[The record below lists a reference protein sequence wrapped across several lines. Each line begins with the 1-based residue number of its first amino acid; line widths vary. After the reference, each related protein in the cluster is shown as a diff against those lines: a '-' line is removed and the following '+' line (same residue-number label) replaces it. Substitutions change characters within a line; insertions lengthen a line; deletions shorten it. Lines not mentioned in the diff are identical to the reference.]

1 MQIIQTKRKEQGM
14 IKPFF
19 LDRLLSRT
27 GGRYVIII
35 IAVAQLIAL
44 IGTLPGILS
53 IIVNAEFD
61 ERQLQIFSWI
71 VPLSIVISNA
81 ILLGISW
88 LMTPTARKRLD
99 DWTRGSSI
107 SSSEEEYK
115 AWREITSLTW
125 RYGIAAGFVIFLIN
139 ILPAF
144 FITWSQGE
152 VISSP
157 FQPTA
162 INSPDPAYVLL
173 GGAVALLGWVIL
185 AVLMIERLNL
195 PAHLVLVPSKFDTQ
209 LEGRFGAL
217 LIGKFQIL
225 ILGLIA
231 ISVLLIAPIGYQQTV
246 RILYSEISS
255 FETFGDFQVQSI
267 LFSVMALLLGAG
279 ISYYVSKSVSDP
291 IQELINTFLKI
302 EQGDLTARA
311 PVSATDELGIVTMH
325 FNRMVAQ
332 LEGLQN
338 TLEQQVAERTKQLAT
353 TNEVGRVAASSL
365 DPDELLQRVIKL
377 FSDGFGY
384 YFAAIYLLDPTKK
397 WAELREATGEA
408 GHVLKQNHHRLE
420 VAGKSMVGLV
430 ISERSAR
437 IAQIASPEKQ
447 RFENPLLPYTRSEI
461 ALPLLVGDRVLG
473 ALDVQ
478 STKESDFGP
487 ELIETMQNMAG
498 QVAIALENARLY
510 QEAQR
515 VIKEMHA
522 VQQQYLQE
530 GWSVY
535 SSQHEEM
542 EYGIG
547 DEILANS
554 KQMEIPISLRDQL
567 LGQITLEGNDEWTPD
582 QRSLVDAV
590 ATQAAIAL
598 ENARLVSESRQ
609 VAIRERMLAEIN
621 SKIWSSATID
631 GVLQTVAKELGRR
644 MNASQVT
651 VELKPE
657 DGS

>member
-1 MQIIQTKRKEQGM
+1 MSRL
-14 IKPFF
+14 FS

-27 GGRYVIII
+27 GGRYIITV

-44 IGTLPGILS
+44 LGAIPGFLS
-53 IIVNAEFD
+53 INANAEFD
-61 ERQLQIFSWI
+61 ERQLQIFSWV
-71 VPLSIVISNA
+71 VPLSIGLTNFV
-81 ILLGISW
+81 LLGISW
-88 LMTPTARKRLD
+88 LITSTARKRLGE
-99 DWTRGSSI
+99 WARGST
-107 SSSEEEYK
+107 SSGYEEEEYK

-125 RYGIAAGFVIFLIN
+125 RYGIMAGFVIFLIN

-144 FITWSQGE
+144 FIARSQSE

-157 FQPTA
+157 FQSTP
-162 INSPDPAYVLL
+162 INSPDPAYVLI
-173 GGAVALLGWVIL
+173 GGIVSLLGFVIL
-185 AVLMIERLNL
+185 AILMIERLTL
-195 PAHLVLVPSKFDTQ
+195 PARLVLVPSKFDTQ
-209 LEGRFGAL
+209 LSGRFGAL

-255 FETFGDFQVQSI
+255 LEIFGNLQLQSI
-267 LFSVMALLLGAG
+267 LFSILALLLGAG
-279 ISYYVSKSVSDP
+279 FSYYVSRSVSDP
-291 IQELINTFLKI
+291 IKELIDTFLKI
-302 EQGDLTARA
+302 EQGDLATRA

-338 TLEQQVAERTKQLAT
+338 TLEQKVEERTKQLT
-353 TNEVGRVAASSL
+353 VTNEVGRVAASSL
-365 DPDELLQRVIKL
+365 DPDELLNRVIKL
-377 FSDGFGY
+377 FSERFGY
-384 YFAAIYLLDPTKK
+384 YYAGIYLLDPTEK
-397 WAELREATGEA
+397 WAELREATGDA
-408 GHVLKQNHHRLE
+408 GHVLKHNHHRLE
-420 VAGKSMVGLV
+420 VAGKSMVGTA
-430 ISERSAR
+430 IRERTAR
-437 IAQIASPEKQ
+437 IAQIASQEKQ
-447 RFENPLLPYTRSEI
+447 RFENSLLPYTRSEI

-487 ELIETMQNMAG
+487 EVIDTMQSMAG
-498 QVAIALENARLY
+498 QVGIALENARLY

-515 VIKEMHA
+515 VIKEMRA

-530 GWSVY
+530 SWSVY
-535 SSQHEEM
+535 SAQHDDL

-547 DEILANS
+547 DEIFENS
-554 KQMEIPISLRDQL
+554 KQIEVPLSLRDQI
-567 LGQITLEGNDEWTPD
+567 LGHIMLERNSEWTQD

-609 VAIRERMLAEIN
+609 VAVRERMLAEIN

-651 VELKPE
+651 VELKLE

>member
-1 MQIIQTKRKEQGM
+1 MNRRLY
-14 IKPFF
+14 
-19 LDRLLSRT
+19 LDKLLART
-27 GGRYVIII
+27 GGRYIII
-35 IAVAQLIAL
+35 AIAVAQLIAL
-44 IGTLPGILS
+44 LGALPGILS
-53 IIVNAEFD
+53 IDANAEFD
-61 ERQLQIFSWI
+61 ERLLQIFSWA
-71 VPLSIVISNA
+71 VPLLIVLTNL

-88 LMTPTARKRLD
+88 LMTPTARKRLN
-99 DWTRGSSI
+99 DWAHGSLK

-125 RYGIAAGFVIFLIN
+125 RYGLVAGFVIFGIN
-139 ILPAF
+139 IVPAF
-144 FITWSQGE
+144 FITLSQSE
-152 VISSP
+152 VVSSI
-157 FQPTA
+157 FQPTS

-173 GGAVALLGWVIL
+173 GGTVSLLGSIIL
-185 AVLMIERLNL
+185 AILMIERFML
-195 PAHLVLVPSKFDTQ
+195 PVRLVLVPSEFDTQ

-255 FETFGDFQVQSI
+255 FESFRALQAQSI
-267 LFSVMALLLGAG
+267 LFSVLALLLGAG
-279 ISYYVSKSVSDP
+279 FSYYVSRAVSDP
-291 IQELINTFLKI
+291 IKDLINTFLKI
-302 EQGDLTARA
+302 EQGDLAARA

-325 FNRMVAQ
+325 FNRMVEQ

-338 TLEQQVAERTKQLAT
+338 TLEQQVVERTKLLTA

-365 DPDELLQRVIKL
+365 DPDELLSRVIKL
-377 FSDGFGY
+377 FPEQFGY
-384 YFAAIYLLDPTKK
+384 YYAAIYLLDMSGK
-397 WAELREATGEA
+397 WAELREATGDA
-408 GHVLKQNHHRLE
+408 GHVLKHNHHRLE
-420 VAGKSMVGLV
+420 VAGKNMVGTA
-430 ISERSAR
+430 IREKSAR
-437 IAQIASPEKQ
+437 IAQIASQEKQ

-478 STKESDFGP
+478 STKEADFGP

-515 VIKEMHA
+515 VIKEMRA
-522 VQQQYLQE
+522 VHQQYLQE
-530 GWSVY
+530 GWSGY
-535 SSQHEEM
+535 SALHDEM
-542 EYGIG
+542 EYSVG
-547 DEILANS
+547 DEILENAS
-554 KQMEIPISLRDQL
+554 QMEVSISLRDQL
-567 LGQITLEGNDEWTPD
+567 LGRIMLEGNDEWTQE

-609 VAIRERMLAEIN
+609 VAVQERMLAEIN

-651 VELKPE
+651 VELKLE